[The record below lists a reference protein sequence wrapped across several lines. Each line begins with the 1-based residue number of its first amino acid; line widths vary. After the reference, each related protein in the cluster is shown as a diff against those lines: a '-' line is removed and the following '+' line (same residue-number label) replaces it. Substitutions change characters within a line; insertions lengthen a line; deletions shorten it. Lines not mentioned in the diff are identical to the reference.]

1 MLSEVISSK
10 SRQNKQK
17 FQKNLGFQHL
27 DQPVRVLEK
36 K

>member
-10 SRQNKQK
+10 SRPKEQK

-27 DQPVRVLEK
+27 NQPVRVLEWK
-36 K
+36 